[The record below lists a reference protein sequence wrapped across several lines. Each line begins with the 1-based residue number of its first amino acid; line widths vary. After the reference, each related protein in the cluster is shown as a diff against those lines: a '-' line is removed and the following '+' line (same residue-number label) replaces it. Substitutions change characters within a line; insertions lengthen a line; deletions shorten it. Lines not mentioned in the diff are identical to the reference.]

1 MITRPY
7 IRQIVEELN
16 RFRDGIDRQGLPDGE
31 WTSGVLSALAR
42 AGEHFGYRV
51 APSRVADTE
60 QKDRDWG
67 EWLYDL
73 VWFDMDEN
81 ESWES
86 KNRWSVPLVA
96 ECEWKTVKW
105 EIQQDF
111 EKLLLARAALR
122 VMVYDR
128 SGRNRLS
135 PKDMCKWVELFEG
148 TQVGDTY
155 LLVTYEGERPFRYHQ
170 IVVRAHGAE
179 LVELGTGDS

>member
-1 MITRPY
+1 MSTRPY
-7 IRQIVEELN
+7 IRKIVEELN
-16 RFRDGIDRQGLPDGE
+16 SFHGEIGPKGLPDGK

-60 QKDRDWG
+60 QKDRAWG

-86 KNRWSVPLVA
+86 KKHWSVALVA
-96 ECEWKTVKW
+96 ECEWKRIKW

-128 SGRNRLS
+128 SGRNPLCPTDLR
-135 PKDMCKWVELFEG
+135 KWVELFEG
-148 TQVGDTY
+148 TQVGDAY
-155 LLVTYEGERPFRYHQ
+155 LLVTYEGAGPWRYHQ

-179 LVELGTGDS
+179 LAEFGTGDS